1 MKTTIIIAAAAA
13 VVFSPALQAIVSS
26 TGNAAPKPEFF
37 QALHQVETSGRL
49 GAIPGDFVNGAP
61 RALGPLQIHRA
72 YWQDSKVPGRY
83 EDCAD
88 LQYSIRVVS
97 AYLRRYARTA
107 WDAGSV
113 DVLARVHNGGPQGHR
128 KKATL
133 RYAAKVK
140 AALVK
145 VGQRS

>member
-1 MKTTIIIAAAAA
+1 MKTTILIAAAAA
-13 VVFSPALQAIVSS
+13 VVFSTELQDILSS
-26 TGNAAPKPEFF
+26 KMRAAPQPSFF
-37 QALHQVETSGRL
+37 HALHQVETSGRHGPIL
-49 GAIPGDFVNGAP
+49 GDGG

-72 YWQDSKVPGRY
+72 YWVDSRVPGRY

-88 LQYSIRVVS
+88 LNYSIRVVS
-97 AYLRRYARTA
+97 AYLKRYARAA
-107 WDAGSV
+107 WDSNSV